1 MNIEYYY
8 SIASPYA
15 YLGSKKLRALIEK
28 YSLKVDEIPVDL
40 VGKVF
45 VSTGGVP
52 VPKRHLSR
60 QKNRFSELI
69 RWSEENRIHMNI
81 KPKFFPPS
89 DPHLP
94 AYFLIASIEMG
105 IKLEF
110 GEKILKCLWSEEKD
124 ISDIN
129 VIKSICLDLKIK
141 FDEIEKLAYSEKVK
155 SIYNSNSEKA
165 IKNNVF
171 GAPTFILENELFWGQ
186 DSLYFLKKKLENRN
200 D

>member
-94 AYFLIASIEMG
+94 AYFLIASIKMG

-129 VIKSICLDLKIK
+129 VLKSICLDIKIE
-141 FDEIEKLAYSEKVK
+141 FNEIEKLAYSEKVK
-155 SIYNSNSEKA
+155 LIYKSNSEKA
-165 IKNNVF
+165 INNYVF

-186 DSLYFLKKKLENRN
+186 DSLYFLEKKLEKMK
-200 D
+200 